1 MDAPPEITRK
11 RRDGMNMG
19 TIPGL
24 AEIAEDDTV
33 EVEGLNDQYNGEDG
47 QDYMQVSDEEDNLA
61 DQWQ

>member
-1 MDAPPEITRK
+1 
-11 RRDGMNMG
+11 MNMG

-24 AEIAEDDTV
+24 GEIAEDDTV